1 VAQLLLLVM
10 QLLLLMMMLLM
21 MMMIIIIIIITII
34 ILIIYIYIIYIYI
47 YYVSQF
53 EAEIM
58 ASNRKY
64 PKVGSFPVRDLAEL
78 FMECASSEL
87 LGSCILKVPDT
98 ALQIILPS
106 GNLT

>member
-1 VAQLLLLVM
+1 M
-10 QLLLLMMMLLM
+10 Y
-21 MMMIIIIIIITII
+21 IH
-34 ILIIYIYIIYIYI
+34 ILIIYIYINNIYIN
-47 YYVSQF
+47 VSQF

-58 ASNRKY
+58 ASNGKY

>member
-1 VAQLLLLVM
+1 
-10 QLLLLMMMLLM
+10 
-21 MMMIIIIIIITII
+21 
-34 ILIIYIYIIYIYI
+34 
-47 YYVSQF
+47 
-53 EAEIM
+53 M